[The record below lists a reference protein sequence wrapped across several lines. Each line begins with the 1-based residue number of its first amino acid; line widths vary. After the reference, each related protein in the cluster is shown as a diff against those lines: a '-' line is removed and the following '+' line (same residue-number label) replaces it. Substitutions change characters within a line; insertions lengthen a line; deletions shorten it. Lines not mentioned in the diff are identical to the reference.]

1 MDAALDTKTGARSPS
16 IPPAYNAL
24 SRSRAMLADGC
35 CLPLTRREISALS
48 QGTIRASALPLTSR
62 SAIRARRASAK
73 SIRVHHSRD
82 DGQC

>member
-1 MDAALDTKTGARSPS
+1 
-16 IPPAYNAL
+16 
-24 SRSRAMLADGC
+24 
-35 CLPLTRREISALS
+35 LS